1 MKRTNRKLEVRSRTT
16 ELNQDY
22 LEARATCGLNQ
33 SLDMGRRDPTHVAAV
48 LHRNENPAVA
58 GGFFISQLGPTA
70 GTNFAHGCTAPAWLA
85 DVAVARDWDLLEEV
99 ARLAT
104 QDASPDLAVTDS
116 SLFVT
121 LREAV
126 TKYHLKGW
134 SNMTPERVQQV
145 RQRAALA
152 ILDKI
157 PDAPPEF

>member
-1 MKRTNRKLEVRSRTT
+1 MTRTARALYVEALEV
-16 ELNQDY
+16 L
-22 LEARATCGLNQ
+22 LK
-33 SLDMGRRDPTHVAAV
+33 GRM
-48 LHRNENPAVA
+48 
-58 GGFFISQLGPTA
+58 
-70 GTNFAHGCTAPAWLA
+70 A

-134 SNMTPERVQQV
+134 SNMTPERVRQV
-145 RQRAALA
+145 RQRAAF
-152 ILDKI
+152 DKA
-157 PDAPPEF
+157 PDVPPEAGDEIREVQDHGNSIGR

>member
-1 MKRTNRKLEVRSRTT
+1 MTRTARALYVEALEV
-16 ELNQDY
+16 L
-22 LEARATCGLNQ
+22 LKGK
-33 SLDMGRRDPTHVAAV
+33 M
-48 LHRNENPAVA
+48 
-58 GGFFISQLGPTA
+58 
-70 GTNFAHGCTAPAWLA
+70 A

-152 ILDKI
+152 ILDKA
-157 PDAPPEF
+157 PDVPPEAADEIRDIQDHGPSIGR